1 MSNFG
6 RELRPWDMTIKSMH
20 HIGMTVTDLTAAV
33 AFFEALGLELEGK
46 AHMEGE
52 FVDGVIGLDGS
63 RSDIAMMR
71 TPDDRYRI
79 EFSEFQAPESI
90 DGGSHAPINALGLRH
105 VAFVVDD
112 LDDTLARIKPHGAEL
127 VRNVETY
134 KDMLKTCYVRGPEGI
149 LLELCEYFR

>member
-1 MSNFG
+1 MSKWRG
-6 RELRPWDMTIKSMH
+6 RYRPRDMTIKSMH
-20 HIGMTVTDLTAAV
+20 HLGITVTDLAAAV
-33 AFFEALGLELEGK
+33 EFFEALGMELEGK

-63 RSDIAMMR
+63 KSEIAMLR

-79 EFSEFQAPESI
+79 EFSEFQTPDAI
-90 DGGSHAPINALGLRH
+90 DGSSHAPINALGLRH

-112 LDDTLARIKPHGAEL
+112 LDDTLARLKPLGGEV

-134 KDMLKTCYVRGPEGI
+134 QDMLKTCYVRGPEGI
-149 LLELCEYFR
+149 LVELCEYFS

>member
-1 MSNFG
+1 MSKSG
-6 RELRPWDMTIKSMH
+6 RGLRPWSMTIKSMH
-20 HIGMTVTDLTAAV
+20 HLGLTVTDLAAAV
-33 AFFEALGLELEGK
+33 AFFEALGMQLEGK

-79 EFSEFQAPESI
+79 EFSEFQTPQSI
-90 DGGSHAPINALGLRH
+90 DGSSHAPINALGLRH

-112 LDDTLARIKPHGAEL
+112 LDDTLARIKPHGAEV
-127 VRNVETY
+127 VRNVENY
-134 KDMLKTCYVRGPEGI
+134 EGILRTCYVRGPEGVLI
-149 LLELCEYFR
+149 ELCEYFS